1 MYFLLGLITG
11 SLIIYLFLR
20 PKVREYAQINASV
33 NENNK
38 ELEKLNKEL
47 IAEQNE
53 LKNTLMLLESEKKVL
68 INQKDSLNKEILSY
82 SDLLIKEKE
91 KLKEYKE
98 SLQEQLDLSAEKMS
112 QNYFNAEQEY
122 KDEYEET
129 LKNYV
134 LDFQEK
140 IHLKTLEL
148 KETEARLEDL
158 RRKTTAAVEAYK
170 REQEKKEKQDF
181 YRIKLSEADVIEIEK
196 LREVAKILRDS
207 EPLNKV
213 IWKVYYENP
222 FSDLCGRVVGKKMRT
237 GIYKITNIKNNM
249 CYVGLAKDIA
259 SRWNQH
265 CKRGVGADTPTK
277 NKIYPAMLEYG
288 IENFTFEI
296 IEDCE
301 LEKLGEREKFW
312 QDYFKAIEYGYS
324 IKYKR

>member
-1 MYFLLGLITG
+1 MSFILGLCLG
-11 SLIIYLFLR
+11 SLLIYLLLSPR
-20 PKVREYAQINASV
+20 IRKVVAINTETQLH
-33 NENNK
+33 NE
-38 ELEKLNKEL
+38 ELE
-47 IAEQNE
+47 
-53 LKNTLMLLESEKKVL
+53 EKKKALDGCVIAAERQLQL
-68 INQKDSLNKEILSY
+68 IEEKKQGLISQKENLEKDIKTY
-82 SDLLIKEKE
+82 YDLIDAEKVKFE
-91 KLKEYKE
+91 KYKD

-112 QNYFNAEQEY
+112 QNYSRAEEEY
-122 KDEYEET
+122 RAEYEET
-129 LKNYV
+129 LKDYIQN
-134 LDFQEK
+134 FQNE
-140 IHLKTLEL
+140 IIIKTEEL
-148 KETEARLEDL
+148 KNVNSLLEDL

-181 YRIKLSEADVIEIEK
+181 YRIKLSEADAVEIEK

-249 CYVGLAKDIA
+249 CYVGQAKDIA

-312 QDYFKAIEYGYS
+312 QDYFKAKEYGYS
-324 IKYKR
+324 IK

>member
-1 MYFLLGLITG
+1 MGLCLGSLLIYLLLLPRIRKVVAINTETQLHNEELEEKKKALDGCVIAAERQLQLIEEKKQGLI
-11 SLIIYLFLR
+11 SQ
-20 PKVREYAQINASV
+20 K
-33 NENNK
+33 EN
-38 ELEKLNKEL
+38 LEKDIKTYYDL
-47 IAEQNE
+47 IDAE
-53 LKNTLMLLESEKKVL
+53 KVKFEKY
-68 INQKDSLNKEILSY
+68 KD
-82 SDLLIKEKE
+82 
-91 KLKEYKE
+91 

-112 QNYFNAEQEY
+112 QNYSKAEEEY
-122 KDEYEET
+122 RAEYEET
-129 LKNYV
+129 LKDYIQK
-134 LDFQEK
+134 FQNE
-140 IHLKTLEL
+140 IIVKTEEL
-148 KETEARLEDL
+148 KNVNSLLEDL
-158 RRKTTAAVEAYK
+158 RRKTTAAVETYK

-181 YRIKLSEADVIEIEK
+181 YRIKLSEADVVEIEK

-249 CYVGLAKDIA
+249 CYVGQAKDIA

-312 QDYFKAIEYGYS
+312 QDYFKAKEYGYS
-324 IKYKR
+324 IK

>member
-1 MYFLLGLITG
+1 MHNEELEEKKKALDGCVIAAERQLQLIEEKKQGLI
-11 SLIIYLFLR
+11 SQ
-20 PKVREYAQINASV
+20 K
-33 NENNK
+33 EN
-38 ELEKLNKEL
+38 LEKDIKTYYDL
-47 IAEQNE
+47 IDAE
-53 LKNTLMLLESEKKVL
+53 KVKFEKY
-68 INQKDSLNKEILSY
+68 KD
-82 SDLLIKEKE
+82 
-91 KLKEYKE
+91 

-112 QNYFNAEQEY
+112 QNYSKAEEECRA
-122 KDEYEET
+122 EYEET
-129 LKNYV
+129 LKDYIQN
-134 LDFQEK
+134 FQNE
-140 IHLKTLEL
+140 IIIKTEEL
-148 KETEARLEDL
+148 KNVNSLLEDL

-181 YRIKLSEADVIEIEK
+181 YRIKLSEADAVEIEK

-249 CYVGLAKDIA
+249 CYVGQAKDIA

-312 QDYFKAIEYGYS
+312 QDYFKAKEYGYS
-324 IKYKR
+324 IK

>member
-1 MYFLLGLITG
+1 MSFILGLCLG
-11 SLIIYLFLR
+11 SLLIYLLLSPR
-20 PKVREYAQINASV
+20 IRKVVAINTETQLHNEELEEKKKALDGCVIAAERQLQLIEEKKQGLISQKENLEKDIKTYYDLINA
-33 NENNK
+33 
-38 ELEKLNKEL
+38 EKVKF
-47 IAEQNE
+47 
-53 LKNTLMLLESEKKVL
+53 EKY
-68 INQKDSLNKEILSY
+68 KD
-82 SDLLIKEKE
+82 
-91 KLKEYKE
+91 

-112 QNYFNAEQEY
+112 QNYSKAEEEY
-122 KDEYEET
+122 RAEYEET
-129 LKNYV
+129 LKDYIQN
-134 LDFQEK
+134 FQNE
-140 IHLKTLEL
+140 IIIKTEEL
-148 KETEARLEDL
+148 KNVNSLLEDL

-181 YRIKLSEADVIEIEK
+181 YRIKLSEADAIEIEK

-249 CYVGLAKDIA
+249 CYVGQAKDIA

-312 QDYFKAIEYGYS
+312 QDYFKAKEYGYS
-324 IKYKR
+324 IK

>member
-1 MYFLLGLITG
+1 MSFILGLCLG
-11 SLIIYLFLR
+11 SLLIYLLLSPR
-20 PKVREYAQINASV
+20 IRKVVAINTETQLH
-33 NENNK
+33 NE
-38 ELEKLNKEL
+38 ELE
-47 IAEQNE
+47 
-53 LKNTLMLLESEKKVL
+53 EKKKALDGCVIAAERQLQL
-68 INQKDSLNKEILSY
+68 IEEKKQGLISQKENLEKD
-82 SDLLIKEKE
+82 IKTYYDFIDAEKVKFE
-91 KLKEYKE
+91 KYKD

-112 QNYFNAEQEY
+112 QNYSKAEEEY
-122 KDEYEET
+122 RAEYEET
-129 LKNYV
+129 LKDYIQN
-134 LDFQEK
+134 FQNE
-140 IHLKTLEL
+140 IIIKTEEL
-148 KETEARLEDL
+148 KNVNSLLEDL

-181 YRIKLSEADVIEIEK
+181 YRIKLSEADAVEIEK

-249 CYVGLAKDIA
+249 CYVGQAKDIA

-312 QDYFKAIEYGYS
+312 QDYFKAKEYGYS
-324 IKYKR
+324 IK

>member
-1 MYFLLGLITG
+1 MSFILGLCLG
-11 SLIIYLFLR
+11 SLLIYLLLSPR
-20 PKVREYAQINASV
+20 IRKVVEINTETQLH
-33 NENNK
+33 NE
-38 ELEKLNKEL
+38 ELE
-47 IAEQNE
+47 
-53 LKNTLMLLESEKKVL
+53 EKKKALDGCVIAAEKQLQL
-68 INQKDSLNKEILSY
+68 IEEKKQGLISQKENLEKDIKTY
-82 SDLLIKEKE
+82 YDLIDAEKVKFE
-91 KLKEYKE
+91 KYKD

-112 QNYFNAEQEY
+112 QNYSKAEEEY
-122 KDEYEET
+122 RAEYEET
-129 LKNYV
+129 LKDYIQN
-134 LDFQEK
+134 FQNE
-140 IHLKTLEL
+140 IIIKTEEL
-148 KETEARLEDL
+148 KNVNSLLEDL

-181 YRIKLSEADVIEIEK
+181 YRIKLSEADAVEIEK

-249 CYVGLAKDIA
+249 CYVGQAKDIA

-312 QDYFKAIEYGYS
+312 QDYFKAKEYGYS
-324 IKYKR
+324 IK

>member
-1 MYFLLGLITG
+1 MSFILGLCLG
-11 SLIIYLFLR
+11 SLLIYLLLSPR
-20 PKVREYAQINASV
+20 IRKVVAINTETQLH
-33 NENNK
+33 NE
-38 ELEKLNKEL
+38 ELE
-47 IAEQNE
+47 
-53 LKNTLMLLESEKKVL
+53 EKKKALDGCVIAAERQLQL
-68 INQKDSLNKEILSY
+68 IEEKKQGLISQKENLEKDIKTY
-82 SDLLIKEKE
+82 YDLIDAEKVKFE
-91 KLKEYKE
+91 KYKD

-112 QNYFNAEQEY
+112 QNYSKAEEEY
-122 KDEYEET
+122 RAEYEET
-129 LKNYV
+129 LKDYIQN
-134 LDFQEK
+134 FQNE
-140 IHLKTLEL
+140 IIIKTEEL
-148 KETEARLEDL
+148 KNVNSLLEDL

-181 YRIKLSEADVIEIEK
+181 YRIKLSEADAVEIEK

-249 CYVGLAKDIA
+249 CYVGQAKDIA

-312 QDYFKAIEYGYS
+312 QDYFKAKEYGYS
-324 IKYKR
+324 IK

>member
-1 MYFLLGLITG
+1 MSFILGLCLG
-11 SLIIYLFLR
+11 SLLIYLLLSPRLR
-20 PKVREYAQINASV
+20 KVVAINTETQLH
-33 NENNK
+33 NE
-38 ELEKLNKEL
+38 ELE
-47 IAEQNE
+47 
-53 LKNTLMLLESEKKVL
+53 EKKKALDGCVIAAERQLQL
-68 INQKDSLNKEILSY
+68 IEEKKQGLISQKENLEKDIKTYYSLI
-82 SDLLIKEKE
+82 DAEKVKFE
-91 KLKEYKE
+91 KYKD

-112 QNYFNAEQEY
+112 QNYSKAEEEY
-122 KDEYEET
+122 RAEYEET
-129 LKNYV
+129 LKDYIQN
-134 LDFQEK
+134 FQNE
-140 IHLKTLEL
+140 IIIKTEEL
-148 KETEARLEDL
+148 KNVNSLLEDL

-181 YRIKLSEADVIEIEK
+181 YRIKLSEADAIEIEK

-213 IWKVYYENP
+213 IWRVYYENP

-249 CYVGLAKDIA
+249 CYVGQAKDIA

-312 QDYFKAIEYGYS
+312 QDYFKAKEYGYS
-324 IKYKR
+324 IK

>member
-1 MYFLLGLITG
+1 MSFILGLCLG
-11 SLIIYLFLR
+11 SLLIYLLLSPR
-20 PKVREYAQINASV
+20 IRKVVAINTETQLY
-33 NENNK
+33 NE
-38 ELEKLNKEL
+38 ELEKKKMALDGCVIAAERQLQL
-47 IAEQNE
+47 IE
-53 LKNTLMLLESEKKVL
+53 EKKQGLISQKENLEKDIKTYYDL
-68 INQKDSLNKEILSY
+68 INAEKVKFEKYKD
-82 SDLLIKEKE
+82 
-91 KLKEYKE
+91 

-112 QNYFNAEQEY
+112 QNYSKAEEEY
-122 KDEYEET
+122 RAEYEET
-129 LKNYV
+129 LKDYIQN
-134 LDFQEK
+134 FQNE
-140 IHLKTLEL
+140 IIIKTEEL
-148 KETEARLEDL
+148 KNVNSLLEDL

-181 YRIKLSEADVIEIEK
+181 YRIKLSEADAIEIEK

-213 IWKVYYENP
+213 IWRVYYENP

-249 CYVGLAKDIA
+249 CYVGQAKDIA

-312 QDYFKAIEYGYS
+312 QDYFKAKEYGYS
-324 IKYKR
+324 IK

>member
-1 MYFLLGLITG
+1 MSFILGLCLG
-11 SLIIYLFLR
+11 SLLIYLLLSPR
-20 PKVREYAQINASV
+20 IRKVVAINTETQLH
-33 NENNK
+33 NE
-38 ELEKLNKEL
+38 ELE
-47 IAEQNE
+47 
-53 LKNTLMLLESEKKVL
+53 EKKKALDGCVIAAERQLQL
-68 INQKDSLNKEILSY
+68 IEEKKQGLISQKENLEKDIKTY
-82 SDLLIKEKE
+82 YDLIDAEKVKFE
-91 KLKEYKE
+91 KYKD

-112 QNYFNAEQEY
+112 QNYSKAEEEY
-122 KDEYEET
+122 RAEYEET
-129 LKNYV
+129 LKDYIQN
-134 LDFQEK
+134 FQNE
-140 IHLKTLEL
+140 IIIKTEEL
-148 KETEARLEDL
+148 KNVNSLLEDL

-181 YRIKLSEADVIEIEK
+181 YRIKLSEADAIEIEK

-213 IWKVYYENP
+213 IWRVYYENP

-249 CYVGLAKDIA
+249 CYVGQAKDIA

-312 QDYFKAIEYGYS
+312 QDYFKAKEYGYS
-324 IKYKR
+324 IK

>member
-1 MYFLLGLITG
+1 MSFILGLCLG
-11 SLIIYLFLR
+11 SLLIYLLLSPR
-20 PKVREYAQINASV
+20 IRKVVAINTETQLH
-33 NENNK
+33 NE
-38 ELEKLNKEL
+38 ELEKKKMALDGCVIAAERQLQL
-47 IAEQNE
+47 IE
-53 LKNTLMLLESEKKVL
+53 EKKQGL
-68 INQKDSLNKEILSY
+68 ISQKETLEKDIKTY
-82 SDLLIKEKE
+82 YDLIDAEKVKFE
-91 KLKEYKE
+91 KYKD

-112 QNYFNAEQEY
+112 QNYSKAEEEY
-122 KDEYEET
+122 RAEYEET
-129 LKNYV
+129 LKDYIQK
-134 LDFQEK
+134 FQNE
-140 IHLKTLEL
+140 IIVKTEEL
-148 KETEARLEDL
+148 KNVNSLLEDL

-181 YRIKLSEADVIEIEK
+181 YRIKLSEADVVEIEK

-249 CYVGLAKDIA
+249 CYVGQAKDIA

-312 QDYFKAIEYGYS
+312 QDYFKAKEYGYS
-324 IKYKR
+324 IK

>member
-1 MYFLLGLITG
+1 MHNEELEEKKKALDGCVIAAERQLQLIEEKKQGLI
-11 SLIIYLFLR
+11 SQ
-20 PKVREYAQINASV
+20 K
-33 NENNK
+33 EN
-38 ELEKLNKEL
+38 LEKDIKTYYDL
-47 IAEQNE
+47 IDAE
-53 LKNTLMLLESEKKVL
+53 KVKFEKY
-68 INQKDSLNKEILSY
+68 KD
-82 SDLLIKEKE
+82 
-91 KLKEYKE
+91 

-112 QNYFNAEQEY
+112 QNYSKVEEEY
-122 KDEYEET
+122 RAEYEET
-129 LKNYV
+129 LKDYIQN
-134 LDFQEK
+134 FQNE
-140 IHLKTLEL
+140 IIIKTEEL
-148 KETEARLEDL
+148 KNVNSLLEDL

-181 YRIKLSEADVIEIEK
+181 YRIKLSEADAVEIEK

-222 FSDLCGRVVGKKMRT
+222 FSDLCGRVVGKKMLT
-237 GIYKITNIKNNM
+237 GFYKITNIKNNM
-249 CYVGLAKDIA
+249 CYVGQAKDIA

-312 QDYFKAIEYGYS
+312 QDYFKAKEYGYS
-324 IKYKR
+324 IK

>member
-1 MYFLLGLITG
+1 MHNEELEEKKKALDGCVIAAEKQLQLIEEKKQGLI
-11 SLIIYLFLR
+11 SQ
-20 PKVREYAQINASV
+20 K
-33 NENNK
+33 EN
-38 ELEKLNKEL
+38 LEKDIKTYYDL
-47 IAEQNE
+47 IDAE
-53 LKNTLMLLESEKKVL
+53 KVKFEKY
-68 INQKDSLNKEILSY
+68 KD
-82 SDLLIKEKE
+82 
-91 KLKEYKE
+91 

-112 QNYFNAEQEY
+112 QNYSRAEEEY
-122 KDEYEET
+122 RAEYEET
-129 LKNYV
+129 LKDYIQN
-134 LDFQEK
+134 FQNE
-140 IHLKTLEL
+140 IIIKTEEL
-148 KETEARLEDL
+148 KNVNSLLEDL

-181 YRIKLSEADVIEIEK
+181 YRIKLSEADAVEIEK

-249 CYVGLAKDIA
+249 CYVGQAKDIA

-312 QDYFKAIEYGYS
+312 QDYFKAKEYGYS
-324 IKYKR
+324 IK

>member
-20 PKVREYAQINASV
+20 PKVREYAQINTSV

-47 IAEQNE
+47 IAEQSE

-129 LKNYV
+129 LKSYV

-158 RRKTTAAVEAYK
+158 RRKTTAAIEAYK

-222 FSDLCGRVVGKKMRT
+222 FSDLCGRVVGKKART

-249 CYVGLAKDIA
+249 CYIGQAKDIA

-312 QDYFKAIEYGYS
+312 QEYFKAKEYGYS
-324 IKYKR
+324 IK

>member
-53 LKNTLMLLESEKKVL
+53 LKNTLILLESEKKAL

-129 LKNYV
+129 LKSYV

-181 YRIKLSEADVIEIEK
+181 YRIKLSEADAVEIEK

-249 CYVGLAKDIA
+249 CYVGQAKDIA

-312 QDYFKAIEYGYS
+312 QDYFKAKEYGYS
-324 IKYKR
+324 IK

>member
-1 MYFLLGLITG
+1 MPRIRKVVAINTETQLHNEELEEKKKALDGCVIAAERQLQLIEEKKQGLI
-11 SLIIYLFLR
+11 SQ
-20 PKVREYAQINASV
+20 K
-33 NENNK
+33 EN
-38 ELEKLNKEL
+38 LEKDIKTYYDL
-47 IAEQNE
+47 IDAE
-53 LKNTLMLLESEKKVL
+53 KVKFEKY
-68 INQKDSLNKEILSY
+68 KD
-82 SDLLIKEKE
+82 
-91 KLKEYKE
+91 

-112 QNYFNAEQEY
+112 QNYSKAEEEY
-122 KDEYEET
+122 RAEYEET
-129 LKNYV
+129 LKDYIQK
-134 LDFQEK
+134 FQNE
-140 IHLKTLEL
+140 IIVKTEEL
-148 KETEARLEDL
+148 KNVNSLLEDL
-158 RRKTTAAVEAYK
+158 RRKTTAAVETYK

-181 YRIKLSEADVIEIEK
+181 YRIKLSEADVVEIEK

-249 CYVGLAKDIA
+249 CYVGQAKDIA

-312 QDYFKAIEYGYS
+312 QDYFKAKEYGYS
-324 IKYKR
+324 IK

>member
-1 MYFLLGLITG
+1 MSFILGLCLG
-11 SLIIYLFLR
+11 SLLIYLLLLPR
-20 PKVREYAQINASV
+20 IRKVVAINTETQLH
-33 NENNK
+33 NE
-38 ELEKLNKEL
+38 ELE
-47 IAEQNE
+47 
-53 LKNTLMLLESEKKVL
+53 EKKKALDGCVIAAERQLQL
-68 INQKDSLNKEILSY
+68 IEEKKQGLISQKENLEKDIKTY
-82 SDLLIKEKE
+82 YDLIDAEKVKFE
-91 KLKEYKE
+91 KYKD

-112 QNYFNAEQEY
+112 QNYSKAEEEY
-122 KDEYEET
+122 RAEYEET
-129 LKNYV
+129 LKDYIQK
-134 LDFQEK
+134 FQNE
-140 IHLKTLEL
+140 IIVKTEEL
-148 KETEARLEDL
+148 KNVNLLLEDL

-181 YRIKLSEADVIEIEK
+181 YRIKLSEADAVEIEK

-249 CYVGLAKDIA
+249 CYVGQAKDIA

-312 QDYFKAIEYGYS
+312 QDYFKAKEYGYS
-324 IKYKR
+324 IK

>member
-112 QNYFNAEQEY
+112 QNYFNAEQKY

-134 LDFQEK
+134 LNFQEK

-158 RRKTTAAVEAYK
+158 RRKTTAAIEAYK

-222 FSDLCGRVVGKKMRT
+222 FSDLCGRVIGKKART

-249 CYVGLAKDIA
+249 CYIGQAKDIA

-312 QDYFKAIEYGYS
+312 QEYFKAKEYGYS
-324 IKYKR
+324 IK

>member
-181 YRIKLSEADVIEIEK
+181 YRIKLSEADAVEIEK

-222 FSDLCGRVVGKKMRT
+222 FSDLCSRVVGKKMRT

-249 CYVGLAKDIA
+249 CYVGQAKDIA

-312 QDYFKAIEYGYS
+312 QDYFKAKEYGYS
-324 IKYKR
+324 IK

>member
-1 MYFLLGLITG
+1 MHNEELEEKKKALDGCVIAAERQLQLIEEKKQGLI
-11 SLIIYLFLR
+11 SQ
-20 PKVREYAQINASV
+20 K
-33 NENNK
+33 EN
-38 ELEKLNKEL
+38 LEKDIKTYYDL
-47 IAEQNE
+47 IDAE
-53 LKNTLMLLESEKKVL
+53 KVKFEKY
-68 INQKDSLNKEILSY
+68 KD
-82 SDLLIKEKE
+82 
-91 KLKEYKE
+91 

-112 QNYFNAEQEY
+112 QNYSKAEEEY
-122 KDEYEET
+122 RAEYEET
-129 LKNYV
+129 LKDYIQN
-134 LDFQEK
+134 FQNE
-140 IHLKTLEL
+140 IIIKTEEL
-148 KETEARLEDL
+148 KNVNSLLEDL

-181 YRIKLSEADVIEIEK
+181 YRIKLSEADAIEIEK

-213 IWKVYYENP
+213 IWRVYYENP

-249 CYVGLAKDIA
+249 CYVGQAKDIA

-312 QDYFKAIEYGYS
+312 QDYFKAKEYG
-324 IKYKR
+324 

>member
-53 LKNTLMLLESEKKVL
+53 LKNTVMLLESEKKVL

-249 CYVGLAKDIA
+249 CYVGQAKDIA

-312 QDYFKAIEYGYS
+312 QDYFKAKEYGYS
-324 IKYKR
+324 IK

>member
-1 MYFLLGLITG
+1 MH
-11 SLIIYLFLR
+11 
-20 PKVREYAQINASV
+20 
-33 NENNK
+33 NE
-38 ELEKLNKEL
+38 ELEKKKMALDGCVIAAERQLQL
-47 IAEQNE
+47 IE
-53 LKNTLMLLESEKKVL
+53 EKKQGL
-68 INQKDSLNKEILSY
+68 ISQKENLEKDIKTYYN
-82 SDLLIKEKE
+82 LIDAEKVKFE
-91 KLKEYKE
+91 KYKD

-112 QNYFNAEQEY
+112 QNYSKAEEEY
-122 KDEYEET
+122 RAEYEET
-129 LKNYV
+129 LKDYIQK
-134 LDFQEK
+134 FQNE
-140 IHLKTLEL
+140 IIVKTEEL
-148 KETEARLEDL
+148 KNVNSLLEDL

-181 YRIKLSEADVIEIEK
+181 YRIKLSEADAVEIEK

-249 CYVGLAKDIA
+249 CYIGQAKDIA

-312 QDYFKAIEYGYS
+312 QDYFKAKEYGYS
-324 IKYKR
+324 IK

>member
-1 MYFLLGLITG
+1 MHNEELEEKKKALDGCVIAAERQLQLIEEKKQGLI
-11 SLIIYLFLR
+11 SQ
-20 PKVREYAQINASV
+20 K
-33 NENNK
+33 EN
-38 ELEKLNKEL
+38 LEKDIKTYYDL
-47 IAEQNE
+47 IDAE
-53 LKNTLMLLESEKKVL
+53 KVKFEKY
-68 INQKDSLNKEILSY
+68 KD
-82 SDLLIKEKE
+82 
-91 KLKEYKE
+91 

-112 QNYFNAEQEY
+112 QNYSKAEEEY
-122 KDEYEET
+122 RAEYEET
-129 LKNYV
+129 LKDYIQK
-134 LDFQEK
+134 FQNE
-140 IHLKTLEL
+140 IIVKTEEL
-148 KETEARLEDL
+148 KNVNLLLEDL

-181 YRIKLSEADVIEIEK
+181 YRIKLSEADAVEIEK

-249 CYVGLAKDIA
+249 CYVGQAKDIA

-312 QDYFKAIEYGYS
+312 QDYFKAKEYGYS
-324 IKYKR
+324 IK

>member
-1 MYFLLGLITG
+1 MKFTSLPYSRPDIGAVCSEIELLT
-11 SLIIYLFLR
+11 
-20 PKVREYAQINASV
+20 
-33 NENNK
+33 
-38 ELEKLNKEL
+38 EKLQK
-47 IAEQNE
+47 AESAEAQ
-53 LKNTLMLLESEKKVL
+53 LE
-68 INQKDSLNKEILSY
+68 I
-82 SDLLIKEKE
+82 IKEKE

-129 LKNYV
+129 LKSYV

-158 RRKTTAAVEAYK
+158 RRKTTAAIEAYK

-222 FSDLCGRVVGKKMRT
+222 FSDLCGRVVGKKART

-249 CYVGLAKDIA
+249 CYIGQAKDIA

-312 QDYFKAIEYGYS
+312 QEYFKAKEYGYS
-324 IKYKR
+324 IK

>member
-1 MYFLLGLITG
+1 MHNEELEEKKKALDGCVIAAERQLQLIEEKKQGLI
-11 SLIIYLFLR
+11 SQ
-20 PKVREYAQINASV
+20 K
-33 NENNK
+33 EN
-38 ELEKLNKEL
+38 LEKDIKTYYDL
-47 IAEQNE
+47 IDAE
-53 LKNTLMLLESEKKVL
+53 KVKFEKY
-68 INQKDSLNKEILSY
+68 KD
-82 SDLLIKEKE
+82 
-91 KLKEYKE
+91 

-112 QNYFNAEQEY
+112 QNYSKAEEEY
-122 KDEYEET
+122 RAEYEET
-129 LKNYV
+129 LKDYIQN
-134 LDFQEK
+134 FQNE
-140 IHLKTLEL
+140 IIIKTEEL
-148 KETEARLEDL
+148 KNVNSLLEDL

-181 YRIKLSEADVIEIEK
+181 YRIKLSEADAVEIEK

-249 CYVGLAKDIA
+249 CYVGQAKDIA

-312 QDYFKAIEYGYS
+312 QDYLQHGYDYVLTHYAPLTMKS
-324 IKYKR
+324 WGLFTLQKYAYKLHLGGFLEKIK

>member
-1 MYFLLGLITG
+1 MSFILGLCLG
-11 SLIIYLFLR
+11 SLLIYLLLLPR
-20 PKVREYAQINASV
+20 IRKVVAINTETQLH
-33 NENNK
+33 NE
-38 ELEKLNKEL
+38 ELE
-47 IAEQNE
+47 
-53 LKNTLMLLESEKKVL
+53 EKKKALDGCVIAAERQLQL
-68 INQKDSLNKEILSY
+68 IEEKKQGLISQKENLEKDIKTY
-82 SDLLIKEKE
+82 YDLIDAEKVKFE
-91 KLKEYKE
+91 KYKD

-112 QNYFNAEQEY
+112 QNYSKAEEEY
-122 KDEYEET
+122 RAEYEET
-129 LKNYV
+129 LKDYIQN
-134 LDFQEK
+134 FQNE
-140 IHLKTLEL
+140 IIIKTEEL
-148 KETEARLEDL
+148 KNVNSLLEDL

-181 YRIKLSEADVIEIEK
+181 YRIKLSEADAVEIEK

-249 CYVGLAKDIA
+249 CYVGQAKDIA

-312 QDYFKAIEYGYS
+312 QDYFKAKEYGYS
-324 IKYKR
+324 IK

>member
-158 RRKTTAAVEAYK
+158 RRKTTAAIEAYK
-170 REQEKKEKQDF
+170 REQEKKEKQNF

-222 FSDLCGRVVGKKMRT
+222 FSDLCGRVVGKKART
-237 GIYKITNIKNNM
+237 GIYKITNIENNM
-249 CYVGLAKDIA
+249 CYIGQAKDIA

-288 IENFTFEI
+288 IENFTFEV

-312 QDYFKAIEYGYS
+312 QEYFKAKEYGYS
-324 IKYKR
+324 IK

>member
-249 CYVGLAKDIA
+249 CYVGQAKDIA

-312 QDYFKAIEYGYS
+312 QDYFKAKEYGYS
-324 IKYKR
+324 IK

>member
-47 IAEQNE
+47 IAEQSE

-158 RRKTTAAVEAYK
+158 RRKTTAAIEAYK

-222 FSDLCGRVVGKKMRT
+222 FSDLCGRVVGKKART

-249 CYVGLAKDIA
+249 CYIGQAKDIA
-259 SRWNQH
+259 SRWGQH

-312 QDYFKAIEYGYS
+312 QEYFKAKEYGYS
-324 IKYKR
+324 IK

>member
-53 LKNTLMLLESEKKVL
+53 LKNTLMLLESEKKAL

-129 LKNYV
+129 LKSYV

-181 YRIKLSEADVIEIEK
+181 YRIKLSEADAVEIEK

-249 CYVGLAKDIA
+249 CYVGQAKDIA

-312 QDYFKAIEYGYS
+312 QDYFKAKEYGYS
-324 IKYKR
+324 IK

>member
-1 MYFLLGLITG
+1 MHNEELEEKKKALDGCVIAAERQLQLIEEKKQGLI
-11 SLIIYLFLR
+11 SQ
-20 PKVREYAQINASV
+20 K
-33 NENNK
+33 EN
-38 ELEKLNKEL
+38 LEKDIKTYYDL
-47 IAEQNE
+47 IDAE
-53 LKNTLMLLESEKKVL
+53 KVKFEKY
-68 INQKDSLNKEILSY
+68 KD
-82 SDLLIKEKE
+82 
-91 KLKEYKE
+91 

-112 QNYFNAEQEY
+112 QNYSKAEEEY
-122 KDEYEET
+122 RAEYEET
-129 LKNYV
+129 LKDYIQN
-134 LDFQEK
+134 FQNE
-140 IHLKTLEL
+140 IIIKTEEL
-148 KETEARLEDL
+148 KNVNSLLEDL

-181 YRIKLSEADVIEIEK
+181 YRIKLSEADAVEIEK

-249 CYVGLAKDIA
+249 CYVGQAKDIA

-312 QDYFKAIEYGYS
+312 QDYFKAKEYGYS
-324 IKYKR
+324 IK

>member
-47 IAEQNE
+47 IAEQSE

-158 RRKTTAAVEAYK
+158 RRKTTAAIEAHK

-222 FSDLCGRVVGKKMRT
+222 FSDLCGRVVGKKART

-249 CYVGLAKDIA
+249 CYIGQAKDIA
-259 SRWNQH
+259 SRWGQH

-312 QDYFKAIEYGYS
+312 QEYFKAKEYGYS
-324 IKYKR
+324 IK

>member
-158 RRKTTAAVEAYK
+158 RRKTTAAIEAYK

-222 FSDLCGRVVGKKMRT
+222 FSDLCGRVVGKKART

-249 CYVGLAKDIA
+249 CYIGQAKDIA
-259 SRWNQH
+259 SRWGQH

-312 QDYFKAIEYGYS
+312 QEYFKAKEYGYS
-324 IKYKR
+324 IK

>member
-1 MYFLLGLITG
+1 MSFILGLCLG
-11 SLIIYLFLR
+11 SLLIYLLLLPR
-20 PKVREYAQINASV
+20 IRKVVAINTETQLH
-33 NENNK
+33 NE
-38 ELEKLNKEL
+38 ELE
-47 IAEQNE
+47 
-53 LKNTLMLLESEKKVL
+53 EKKKALDGCVIAAERQLQL
-68 INQKDSLNKEILSY
+68 IEEKKQGLISQKENLEKDIKTY
-82 SDLLIKEKE
+82 YDLIDAEKVKFE
-91 KLKEYKE
+91 KYKD

-112 QNYFNAEQEY
+112 QNYSKAEEEY
-122 KDEYEET
+122 RAEYEET
-129 LKNYV
+129 LKDYIQK
-134 LDFQEK
+134 FQNE
-140 IHLKTLEL
+140 IIVKTEEL
-148 KETEARLEDL
+148 KNVNSLLEDL
-158 RRKTTAAVEAYK
+158 RRKTTAAVETYK

-181 YRIKLSEADVIEIEK
+181 YRIKLSEADVVEIEK

-249 CYVGLAKDIA
+249 CYVGQAKDIA

-312 QDYFKAIEYGYS
+312 QDYFKAKEYGYS
-324 IKYKR
+324 IK

>member
-1 MYFLLGLITG
+1 MSFILGLCLG
-11 SLIIYLFLR
+11 SLLIYLLLSPR
-20 PKVREYAQINASV
+20 IRKVVAINTETQLH
-33 NENNK
+33 NE
-38 ELEKLNKEL
+38 ELE
-47 IAEQNE
+47 
-53 LKNTLMLLESEKKVL
+53 EKKKALDGCVIAAERQLQL
-68 INQKDSLNKEILSY
+68 IEEKKQGLISQKENLEKDIKTY
-82 SDLLIKEKE
+82 YDLIDAEKVKFE
-91 KLKEYKE
+91 KYKD

-112 QNYFNAEQEY
+112 QNYSKAEEEY
-122 KDEYEET
+122 RAEYEET
-129 LKNYV
+129 LKDYIQK
-134 LDFQEK
+134 FQNE
-140 IHLKTLEL
+140 IIVKTEEL
-148 KETEARLEDL
+148 KNVNSLLEDL

-181 YRIKLSEADVIEIEK
+181 YRIKLSEADVVEIEK

-249 CYVGLAKDIA
+249 CYVGQAKDIA

-312 QDYFKAIEYGYS
+312 QDYFKAKEYGYS
-324 IKYKR
+324 IK

>member
-53 LKNTLMLLESEKKVL
+53 LKNTLMLLESEKKAL
-68 INQKDSLNKEILSY
+68 TNQKDSLNKEILSY

-129 LKNYV
+129 LKSYV

-181 YRIKLSEADVIEIEK
+181 YRIKLSEADAVEIEK

-249 CYVGLAKDIA
+249 CYVGQAKDIA

-312 QDYFKAIEYGYS
+312 QDYFKAKEYGYS
-324 IKYKR
+324 IK